1 MAKLFYKQFPESEE
15 LFGPLAD
22 SVVKQLEV
30 RRNLSKKRSGRD
42 LNDITLLNSQA
53 IWVKMT
59 SGVDIDGQGSIPA
72 QENILVGGTLSDG
85 KLTGG
90 ILNQENSGY
99 VLDENLGYRP
109 KAGITNFSVK
119 HLNLYGTLRS
129 ATVEFV
135 AHSKDQ
141 FDVLEQLFLRPGFSV
156 LLEWGHS
163 VYKNN
168 TDDELQKEIETYNGF
183 FSGKSITELNE
194 DIQALKLKS
203 DHNYDGLAGIIKN
216 FSWSFNDNGGYNCT
230 LEIIT
235 YGEILESLR
244 TGTHSDKLSAKEDIE
259 KEELENLVRDA
270 NCTLNSLL
278 DYDNRGSFISTPYVL
293 IVNTFTT
300 EKAGEYGEYRYIP
313 MYIFL
318 DYINQVIREDYRLG
332 ELKFNNTTKTAF
344 LTFSEHTSNDPFKVL
359 FPKDKLTRNTFDI
372 NRPPYRGEVNDIM
385 NIWLNIGWLKS
396 TVDNIINQDDPS
408 QSSIYNLV
416 KRVITTIN
424 TCSGGVTSLDLAY
437 ETTENSWFIL
447 DRKVVPDK
455 GTLPKLNLY
464 GLGSVTETLNFNT
477 KLSNTISSAIAISAA
492 NNGNTSG
499 EDLLNLQ
506 AWNRG
511 LKDRNSISS
520 DKEPLSEN
528 KVKEEVKNAK
538 DNFSDL
544 IERFNNKF
552 IRSNR
557 EGPSELFTP
566 DPEDFASHKL
576 EPVQRKVMQSYLKQY
591 FSTEKQTP
599 GLIPFEL
606 SLTFKGISGIKIG
619 QSFVVDDEL
628 LFPKRYYNNVAFI
641 VTGIANK
648 PTNNRWVTDI
658 TAQMIIISSDTTPIK
673 LIEDT
678 PEEKQTESTLVRIP
692 IDELKLSPNGLKLIK
707 EQETIGGKPE
717 LFAYPDAGNY
727 AIGFGAN
734 FINGRRVR
742 QGETITVK
750 QAEELLRVDVLKFE
764 NAVKSTLNIPLTQN
778 EFDALISL
786 TYNIGGGA
794 FNTSTIARKLNR
806 GEYIS
811 ASKEFER
818 WNKSQGKVISALT
831 RRRLKEKTL
840 FLTNNPGD

>member
-42 LNDITLLNSQA
+42 LNDIALLNSQA

-99 VLDENLGYRP
+99 VLDQNLGYRP
-109 KAGITNFSVK
+109 KAGITNFNVK

-168 TDDELQKEIETYNGF
+168 SDNEIQTEIETYNDF
-183 FSGKSITELNE
+183 FNGKSIIELNKS
-194 DIQALKLKS
+194 IQALKFKT
-203 DHNYDGLAGIIKN
+203 DHNYDGLAGIVKN
-216 FSWSFNDNGGYNCT
+216 FSWSFNDSGGYNCT

-244 TGTHSDKLSAKEDIE
+244 TGTYSDRLSAEKDIK

-278 DYDNRGSFISTPYVL
+278 DYDNRGSFFSTPYVL
-293 IVNTFTT
+293 TVETLAT
-300 EKAGEYGEYRYIP
+300 EDTKDLTDHRYIP
-313 MYIFL
+313 MYKFL
-318 DYINQVIREDYRLG
+318 EYINEIIEKDYKLG
-332 ELKFNNTTKTAF
+332 ALQFDTKTKTAF
-344 LTFSEHTSNDPFKVL
+344 LTFSEHTSNDPFKIL
-359 FPKDKLTRNTFDI
+359 FPKDKLTQHTFNI
-372 NRPPYRGEVNDIM
+372 ERKPIRGEINDIL
-385 NIWLNIGWLKS
+385 NIWLNIDWLKS
-396 TVDNIINQDDPS
+396 IVNSIVNQDNPS
-408 QSSIYNLV
+408 ESSIYNLV
-416 KRVITTIN
+416 SRVVNTIN
-424 TCSGGVTSLDLAY
+424 ICSGGVNTLDLAY
-437 ETTENSWFIL
+437 EIDNNTWYIL

-455 GTLPKLNLY
+455 GLLPKLNLY
-464 GLGSVTETLNFNT
+464 GIGSVAETLNFTT
-477 KLSNTISSAIAISAA
+477 KLSNSISSAIAISAA
-492 NNGNTSG
+492 NNGNSSG
-499 EDLLNLQ
+499 DDLLNLQ
-506 AWNRG
+506 AWNKG
-511 LKDRNSISS
+511 LKDRNSISLN
-520 DKEPLSEN
+520 PLNVEET
-528 KVKEEVKNAK
+528 KEEIGKAK
-538 DNFSDL
+538 ETFNKLIKLFNSGTFVDN
-544 IERFNNKF
+544 RQGQQPFNSSTN
-552 IRSNR
+552 I
-557 EGPSELFTP
+557 
-566 DPEDFASHKL
+566 FASSNF

-648 PTNNRWVTDI
+648 PMNNRWVTDI

-692 IDELKLSPNGLKLIK
+692 IDQLKLSPNGLKLIK
-707 EQETIGGKPE
+707 EQETIGGKPN
-717 LFAYPDAGNY
+717 LVAYPDAGNY

-764 NAVKSTLNIPLTQN
+764 NAVKSTLSVPLTQN